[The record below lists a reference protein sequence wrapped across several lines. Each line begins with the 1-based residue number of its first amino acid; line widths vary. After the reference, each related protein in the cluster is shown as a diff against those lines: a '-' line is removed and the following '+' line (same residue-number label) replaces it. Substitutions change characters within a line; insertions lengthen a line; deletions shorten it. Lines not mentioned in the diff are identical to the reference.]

1 MTILIYIVIFAGLI
15 TIAYVAY
22 LGFRGGLKYDDFD
35 DESDEIK
42 KGGN

>member
-1 MTILIYIVIFAGLI
+1 MTVLIYIVIFAGLI

-22 LGFRGGLKYDDFD
+22 LGFKGELKHDDFD
-35 DESDEIK
+35 DEPDEIK